1 MAVRSNAGLER
12 MLHLLEAAL
21 FTQAPELG
29 STDCTH
35 EVKYV
40 GYTRVPLVADGRA
53 NLTEI
58 VFPASE
64 QDAEVLV
71 THAAAIDGRGVIV
84 AVHAL

>member
-1 MAVRSNAGLER
+1 

-29 STDCTH
+29 STDCAH
-35 EVKYV
+35 EVKYT
-40 GYTRVPLVADGRA
+40 GYRRVPLVADGQA

-64 QDAEVLV
+64 QDAEVTV
-71 THAAAIDGRGVIV
+71 THVAAIDGRGVIV

>member
-1 MAVRSNAGLER
+1 MVGLAR
-12 MLHLLEAAL
+12 MLHILEAAL

-35 EVKYV
+35 EAAYS
-40 GYTRVPLVADGRA
+40 GYRRVPLVMDGRA
-53 NLTEI
+53 NLPEI
-58 VFPASE
+58 GFPASE

-71 THAAAIDGRGVIV
+71 THVAVIDGRGVIV

>member
-1 MAVRSNAGLER
+1 

-29 STDCTH
+29 SADCMH
-35 EVKYV
+35 EVTYV
-40 GYTRVPLVADGRA
+40 GYRRVPFVADKRG
-53 NLTEI
+53 NLAEI
-58 VFPASE
+58 VFPPSE
-64 QDAEVLV
+64 QDAEVMV

>member
-1 MAVRSNAGLER
+1 

-21 FTQAPELG
+21 FTQAPTLG
-29 STDCTH
+29 STDCAH
-35 EVKYV
+35 EVQYA
-40 GYTRVPLVADGRA
+40 GYKRVLLIADNVA

-71 THAAAIDGRGVIV
+71 THAAAIDGAGVIR

>member
-1 MAVRSNAGLER
+1 

-35 EVKYV
+35 EVKYA
-40 GYTRVPLVADGRA
+40 GYKRVPMVADGTA

-64 QDAEVLV
+64 QDAEMLV
-71 THAAAIDGRGVIV
+71 MHVAAIDGCGVIV

>member
-1 MAVRSNAGLER
+1 MS
-12 MLHLLEAAL
+12 LHLLEAAL
-21 FTQAPELG
+21 FTQAPTLG
-29 STDCTH
+29 STDCAH
-35 EVKYV
+35 EVRYA
-40 GYTRVPLVADGRA
+40 GYRRVPLVADRHT